1 MFYYDDAWTE
11 RDWQHE
17 ADARELAELDADRR
31 DMAEYPAP
39 ESLVTMENPN
49 LKRYLAWGPE
59 FADDAG
65 PIGMEPAAEVS
76 EPRRKKEAA

>member
-1 MFYYDDAWTE
+1 MFTYDDEYTE
-11 RDWQHE
+11 QDWMYE

-39 ESLVTMENPN
+39 ESLVTMENPA

-65 PIGMEPAAEVS
+65 PIGMEPAASS
-76 EPRRKKEAA
+76 EPQRKKEAA